1 MKEKISNI
9 LSRNTIL
16 TIFIILTFTI
26 LGLEYFL
33 YQFERNRLIDEEQ
46 KFLRF
51 VAEKEEKNLSEWYV
65 NTKIFSEILTKSENF
80 KNLFTIFLRNTN
92 DFRYKTLLDD
102 FLKKEIVD
110 KKLITIVIY
119 DSSFNRIYSFQ
130 NIHYDISSSTKEGIS
145 EFNLDNYFY
154 VSRILKKRNPIYEN
168 IISVCEIATGIFTKP
183 NLSKPDYYLV
193 LVSDARKNIFPLIN
207 TFASQKSTLETILL
221 AEEEGELTYL
231 SELRFLFSSEIILK
245 AKAGAG
251 EIPGKKVNVSK
262 KGMIEGVDYRGEK
275 VFAYS
280 TYIPQL
286 NWFLVSKID
295 KREVLISA
303 NKILYTI
310 SGSIILIL
318 FLFIV
323 VLGVLWRREEIE
335 RIKRELEV
343 QRMQNLMAQK
353 YQIISKYA
361 NDAFFLISKDGT
373 IVEANDKAVEMYGYS
388 LTELKG
394 RPFVL
399 LEDAENRV
407 EWVDLLN
414 RLRND
419 SGSVYESLHINRNG
433 RKFFVEISAKI
444 ISINNELFLVAIIRD
459 IEDRKKAEFQLKE
472 SEKKFHTLFEQAYDT
487 ILVLKKDYIIDC
499 NSKAGKLFG
508 ILKEDLINKNFR
520 KFIAEEDERTISE
533 FLKFIENLEK
543 QEGKSFNL
551 RLKRENGE
559 IFDADVSL
567 SFVEIGGEKFV
578 QMFIRD
584 ITERKKFLEYL
595 EKLTMA
601 VENTDEMMMITDV
614 NGMIEYVNPAFEK
627 VTGYTLDEIKGKT
640 PRILKS
646 GFQPDEFYKNMWQT
660 IISGKSWQGILVN
673 KKKDGSYY
681 TEEMLISPIKNE
693 NGQIISF
700 VAIKKDVTERIKAEE
715 ELKQARLK
723 AEESDR
729 IKSNFL
735 SMMSHEVRTPLN
747 VILGF
752 LDIIKSSIDLDEF
765 PEKDHIFKVIER
777 NSKRLITLI
786 NDIIDIS
793 RIESNELKLNFNIHS
808 VNTLL
813 LNAIAE
819 FKGEAQAKGLDLN
832 VDLKLE
838 NAFIKIDELR
848 FYQIIFNLI
857 SNAIK
862 FTSKGGVTVS
872 AEVKSNKVYISVK
885 DTGIGIPKEYFPHL
899 FEFFRQ
905 ADEGYNRN
913 FEGAGLGLAI
923 TKKLVTLMNGEIYVE
938 SELNKGST
946 FTVLFPIIISE
957 EEKVEEEVVIE
968 KEPVVVETEEPT
980 ILIVEDNKDNSY
992 FVEVILSKLGL
1003 KYYSVISSEQ
1013 AFEILK
1019 NKNIDL
1025 VLMDISLVGGI
1036 SGEDALKIIKENPKY
1051 QKIPIIAMTAHA
1063 MLGDK
1068 EHFLKIGFDDYISKP
1083 FTMEQLSQLLFK
1095 FLRKN

>member
-9 LSRNTIL
+9 LSRNTII

-51 VAEKEEKNLSEWYV
+51 IAEKEEKNLSEWYV
-65 NTKIFSEILTKSENF
+65 DTKISSEILTKSENF
-80 KNLFTIFLRNTN
+80 KILFTSFLKNPN
-92 DFRYKTLLDD
+92 DFRSRSLLDD
-102 FLKKEIVD
+102 LLKKEIVE

-119 DSSFNRIYSFQ
+119 DSSFNRIYSYQ
-130 NIHYDISSSTKEGIS
+130 NILYDVSQTTRTEILNFDAE
-145 EFNLDNYFY
+145 NYFY
-154 VSRILKKRNPIYEN
+154 VSKIFKKRNPIYEN
-168 IISVCEIATGIFTKP
+168 LISICEIATGIFTKP
-183 NLSKPDYYLV
+183 NLTKPDYYLI
-193 LVSDARKNIFPLIN
+193 LISDARKNIFPLIN
-207 TFASQKSTLETILL
+207 TFASQRSTLETILL
-221 AEEEGELTYL
+221 AEENGEMIYL
-231 SELRFLFSSEIILK
+231 NDLRFLFSSEITLK
-245 AKAGAG
+245 AKTGAD
-251 EIPGKKVNVSK
+251 EIPGKKMSVSK
-262 KGMIEGVDYRGEK
+262 KGIIEGVDYRGEK
-275 VFAYS
+275 VFAYT
-280 TYIPQL
+280 TYIPLL
-286 NWFLVSKID
+286 NWFLVTKID
-295 KREVLISA
+295 KREVLIST

-323 VLGVLWRREEIE
+323 VLGVLWRREEVE
-335 RIKRELEV
+335 KIKRELEI
-343 QRMQNLMAQK
+343 QRMQNLMSQK

-399 LEDAENRV
+399 LESPENRT
-407 EWVDLLN
+407 EWSDLLK

-419 SGSVYESLHINRNG
+419 AGSVYESIHINRQG
-433 RKFFVEISAKI
+433 HKFYVEISAKI
-444 ISINNELFLVAIIRD
+444 ISINNELFLVAIVRD

-472 SEKKFHTLFEQAYDT
+472 SEKKFHTLFEQAYDSV
-487 ILVLKKDYIIDC
+487 LVLKKDLIIDC
-499 NSKAGKLFG
+499 NSKAGMLFG
-508 ILKEDLINKNFR
+508 ILKEDLVNQNFK
-520 KFIAEEDERTISE
+520 KFIAETDEKVIKE
-533 FLKFIENLEK
+533 FYELIENPKKE
-543 QEGKSFNL
+543 EGKSFYIK
-551 RLKRENGE
+551 LKRTNGE
-559 IFDADVSL
+559 IFDAEINL
-567 SFVEIGGEKFV
+567 SIFVLEGEKVV
-578 QMFIRD
+578 QLFIRD
-584 ITERKKFLEYL
+584 VTERKKFLEYL
-595 EKLTMA
+595 EKLTRA

-614 NGMIEYVNPAFEK
+614 QGAIEYVNPAFERI
-627 VTGYTLDEIKGKT
+627 TGYSLEEIKGKT

-646 GFQPDEFYKNMWQT
+646 GLQPDEFYADLWKT
-660 IISGKSWQGILVN
+660 ILSGKSWQGILVN
-673 KKKDGSYY
+673 KKKDGSLY

-693 NGQIISF
+693 NNQIISF

-723 AEESDR
+723 AEESER

-752 LDIIKSSIDLDEF
+752 LDIIKSSIDPADF
-765 PEKDHIFKVIER
+765 PEKDHVFNVIER

-793 RIESNELKLNFNIHS
+793 RIESNEMKLNFNFYD
-808 VNTLL
+808 VNTLAR
-813 LNAIAE
+813 NAVIQFE
-819 FKGEAQAKGLDLN
+819 SEANAKGLKLINN
-832 VDLKLE
+832 VNLD
-838 NAFIKIDELR
+838 NVFIKVDDLR
-848 FYQIIFNLI
+848 FHQIMSNLL

-862 FTSKGGVTVS
+862 FTSRGEVVVS

-905 ADEGYNRN
+905 AEEGYNRN

-923 TKKLVTLMNGEIYVE
+923 TKKLTTMMNGEIYVD
-938 SELNKGST
+938 SEVNKGST
-946 FTVLFPIIISE
+946 FTIVFPIVSPGV
-957 EEKVEEEVVIE
+957 EEKIVQTIEEREPILIE
-968 KEPVVVETEEPT
+968 TDEPT
-980 ILIVEDNKDNSY
+980 VLIVEDNKDNSY

-1003 KYYSVISSEQ
+1003 KYYSVTTSEQ

-1019 NKNIDL
+1019 NKHIDL
-1025 VLMDISLVGGI
+1025 ILMDISLIGGI
-1036 SGEDALKIIKENPKY
+1036 SGEDALKVIKGNPKY

-1063 MLGDK
+1063 MQGDR
-1068 EHFLKIGFDDYISKP
+1068 EHFLSVGFDDYIAKP

-1095 FLRKN
+1095 FLRSN